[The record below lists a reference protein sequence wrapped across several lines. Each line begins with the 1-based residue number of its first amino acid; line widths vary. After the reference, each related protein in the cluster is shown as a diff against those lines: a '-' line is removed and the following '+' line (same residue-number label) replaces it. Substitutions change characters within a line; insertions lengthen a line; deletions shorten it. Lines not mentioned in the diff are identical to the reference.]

1 MSEAVSAI
9 AAIAAIVPVGTLEG
23 AKSRLGDALDA
34 EEREELAERLLARTL
49 AACLDAGTLL
59 DVLVISPDRAVLR
72 RAAEL
77 GARTLRQRTVGLNNG
92 LREARDDTLAGGAEA
107 ILVLPIDLAFIGA
120 EAIRRLTS
128 TLAATDAAAVLV
140 VTDRHGTGT
149 NVLGLR
155 PPDAID
161 FAFGPGSRERH
172 RAAAREAGAHYL
184 ELEGPLT
191 FDIDTPADLVMVE
204 SLNAEE
210 LHAG

>member
-1 MSEAVSAI
+1 MSETIAAI

-34 EEREELAERLLARTL
+34 EEREELAERLLSRTL
-49 AACLDAGTLL
+49 AACLDAGTLS

-72 RAAEL
+72 RAADH
-77 GARTLRQRTVGLNNG
+77 GARTLRQRSVGLNNG

-107 ILVLPIDLAFIGA
+107 ILVLPIDLAFISVDG
-120 EAIRRLTS
+120 IRQLTAS
-128 TLAATDAAAVLV
+128 LAAQEGAAVLV
-140 VTDRHGTGT
+140 VTDRHRTGT

-161 FAFGPGSRERH
+161 FAFGHDSRERH
-172 RAAAREAGAHYL
+172 RAAAAEAGARYL
-184 ELEGPLT
+184 ELGGPLT
-191 FDIDTPADLVMVE
+191 YDIDTPADLVMVE
-204 SLNAEE
+204 SLSAEE